1 MWPVPAGR
9 LGAHGSGD
17 LWPVL
22 SCPLFLRS
30 VGHALHGPRQLAW
43 PGSESCLSHKWKH
56 QTGRLKAWP
65 WFLHGTRF
73 FSVYPAGLSCPT
85 YFIVGSTDSG
95 HCPFSGKSPAVKGA
109 VDRVLDHAGPFCTA
123 ARSWGAFIS
132 CFICTNTDVIIDEN
146 VEASDLLKVTEVVSG

>member
-95 HCPFSGKSPAVKGA
+95 HSVRFPVN
-109 VDRVLDHAGPFCTA
+109 LL
-123 ARSWGAFIS
+123 
-132 CFICTNTDVIIDEN
+132 
-146 VEASDLLKVTEVVSG
+146 LLKGLLTVSLTMLDLSALLPGLGVLLFLVSSAQPQTSL

>member
-95 HCPFSGKSPAVKGA
+95 RSVRFPVNLLPLKGLLTVSLTMLDLSA
-109 VDRVLDHAGPFCTA
+109 LLPSLGVLLF
-123 ARSWGAFIS
+123 
-132 CFICTNTDVIIDEN
+132 
-146 VEASDLLKVTEVVSG
+146 LVSSAQTQTSL

>member
-95 HCPFSGKSPAVKGA
+95 
-109 VDRVLDHAGPFCTA
+109 
-123 ARSWGAFIS
+123 RSVRFPV
-132 CFICTNTDVIIDEN
+132 NLL
-146 VEASDLLKVTEVVSG
+146 LLKGLLTVSLTMLDLSALLPGLGVLLFLVSSAQTQTSL

>member
-30 VGHALHGPRQLAW
+30 VGHASHGPRQLAW

-95 HCPFSGKSPAVKGA
+95 RSVRFPVNLLPLKGLLTMSLTMLDLSA
-109 VDRVLDHAGPFCTA
+109 LLPSLGVLLF
-123 ARSWGAFIS
+123 
-132 CFICTNTDVIIDEN
+132 
-146 VEASDLLKVTEVVSG
+146 LVSSAQTQTSL

>member
-9 LGAHGSGD
+9 LGARGSGD

-95 HCPFSGKSPAVKGA
+95 RSVRFPVNLLPLKGLLTVSLTMLDLSA
-109 VDRVLDHAGPFCTA
+109 LLPSLGVLLF
-123 ARSWGAFIS
+123 
-132 CFICTNTDVIIDEN
+132 
-146 VEASDLLKVTEVVSG
+146 LVSSAQTQTSL